1 MKIGFIG
8 IGNMGGALAKAVA
21 QVPTTELLLSNHN
34 PAKAQV
40 LAQELG
46 ASLASNEDIATQADV
61 IFLGVK
67 PYLMADLISQL
78 AALAKPE
85 TIWIS
90 MAAGITLTSLS
101 QYLPIEYLVR
111 IMPNTPVGIGQ
122 GMTTYS
128 VVNSDLAPV
137 VETLLAPSGQLMQV
151 PENLMDAATALA
163 GCGPAFV
170 YQMIEALTDAGIE
183 QGIQASDAK
192 RLVAQTLLGAA
203 QMVLGSEK
211 HPAQLRQEV
220 TSPGGSTIAGVVS
233 LEKSGFRSALMQAV
247 SAAAQRTQELGK

>member
-46 ASLASNEDIATQADV
+46 ASLASNEDIAIQADV

-78 AALAKPE
+78 ATLAKPE

-101 QYLPIEYLVR
+101 QYLPAEYLVR

-128 VVNSDLAPV
+128 VVNSDLALV

-192 RLVAQTLLGAA
+192 RLIAQTLLGAA

-247 SAAAQRTQELGK
+247 SAAVQRTQELGK

>member
-21 QVPTTELLLSNHN
+21 QVPATELLLSNHN

-78 AALAKPE
+78 AVLAKPE

-101 QYLPIEYLVR
+101 QYLPTEYLVR
-111 IMPNTPVGIGQ
+111 IMPNTPVAIGE

-137 VETLLAPSGQLMQV
+137 VETLLASSGQLMQV
-151 PENLMDAATALA
+151 SENLMDAATALA

>member
-46 ASLASNEDIATQADV
+46 ASLASNEEIATQADV

-101 QYLPIEYLVR
+101 QYLPAEYLVR

-151 PENLMDAATALA
+151 PESLMDAATALA

-192 RLVAQTLLGAA
+192 RLVAQTLLGSA

>member
-21 QVPTTELLLSNHN
+21 QVPRTELLLSNHN

-40 LAQELG
+40 LAQELE

-101 QYLPIEYLVR
+101 QYLPAEYLVR